1 MSGYL
6 VNGVLTGAAYGLFAM
21 GFVVVFKGTRVF
33 NLAHGEIGGAG
44 LYASW
49 WLLGALPVLVASLV
63 GIVVAAGL
71 GLVVERLLVRRIPDA
86 NPLAGVAVTL
96 GFGLTLA
103 YSEAQVFGYNVKTY
117 PSPVGTGR
125 VAVGSVVVTAPR
137 IAALVAA
144 FVAAAGIALLLR
156 RTRVGLAMR
165 ATTSDPR
172 LARLSGISVDRA
184 RAAAWAIGGA
194 LSALSAILLASVLTF
209 HPLSNTLLLV
219 RALAA
224 ALIGGL
230 TNITGALVGGL
241 AVGVLEAVVIS
252 RFSTPGLVDLAV
264 FVLILGTL
272 LFRPEGLL
280 RAAR

>member
-1 MSGYL
+1 MTAYL
-6 VNGVLTGAAYGLFAM
+6 VTGLLTGAAYGLFAM

-33 NLAHGEIGGAG
+33 NLAHGEIGAAG

-49 WLLGALPVLVASLV
+49 WLLGTLPVLVASVAGL
-63 GIVVAAGL
+63 VVAAVLGL
-71 GLVVERLLVRRIPDA
+71 GVERFLVRRIPDA

-103 YSEAQVFGYNVKTY
+103 YSEAKLFGYNVKTF
-117 PSPVGTGR
+117 PSPVGTGQIS
-125 VAVGSVVVTAPR
+125 VGSVIITAPR
-137 IAALVAA
+137 LAALVVA
-144 FVAAAGIALLLR
+144 FTAAGAIALLLK
-156 RTRVGLAMR
+156 RTRAGLAMR

-184 RAAAWAIGGA
+184 RGAAWAIGGA

-224 ALIGGL
+224 ALLGGL
-230 TNITGALVGGL
+230 TSITGALVGGL
-241 AVGVLEAVVIS
+241 VVGVLEALVIS
-252 RFSTPGLVDLAV
+252 RFSTSGLSDLAV
-264 FVLILGTL
+264 FALILGTL
-272 LFRPEGLL
+272 LFRPEGLW
-280 RAAR
+280 RAGR

>member
-6 VNGVLTGAAYGLFAM
+6 VTGLLTGAAYGLFAI
-21 GFVVVFKGTRVF
+21 GFVLVFKGTRVF

-49 WLLGALPVLVASLV
+49 WLLGALPVLLASLV
-63 GIVVAAGL
+63 GILLAAAL
-71 GLVVERLLVRRIPDA
+71 GLLVERVLVRRISGA
-86 NPLAGVAVTL
+86 SPLTGVAVTL

-103 YSEAQVFGYNVKTY
+103 YSEAKLFGYNVKTY
-117 PSPVGTGR
+117 PSPVGTAR
-125 VAVGSVVVTAPR
+125 FELGSVVVTAPR
-137 IAALVAA
+137 LAALVAG
-144 FVAAAGIALLLR
+144 FAAAGAIGLLLH
-156 RTRVGLAMR
+156 RTRAGLAMR

-172 LARLSGISVDRA
+172 LARLSGVAVDRA
-184 RAAAWAIGGA
+184 RGAAWAIGGA
-194 LSALSAILLASVLTF
+194 LSALSAILLASVYTF

-224 ALIGGL
+224 ALLGGL
-230 TNITGALVGGL
+230 TSITGALLGGL
-241 AVGVLEAVVIS
+241 VVGVAEAMVIS

-264 FVLILGTL
+264 FALILGTL

-280 RAAR
+280 GRAR